1 MTDGNGI
8 MAKFFPLPRTLLIV
22 GALAFAPALA
32 FAQTATTP
40 AATATPT
47 VKAETDTKAAP
58 ALPATKA
65 ETPAKSPVKPV
76 AHVHSKRVQP
86 KLQPA
91 TTKPVAPALPAAPK
105 S

>member
-1 MTDGNGI
+1 
-8 MAKFFPLPRTLLIV
+8 MAKFFPLPRTLLIA
-22 GALAFAPALA
+22 GALAFAPAFA

-40 AATATPT
+40 AATATATPA
-47 VKAETDTKAAP
+47 VKAETDAKAAP